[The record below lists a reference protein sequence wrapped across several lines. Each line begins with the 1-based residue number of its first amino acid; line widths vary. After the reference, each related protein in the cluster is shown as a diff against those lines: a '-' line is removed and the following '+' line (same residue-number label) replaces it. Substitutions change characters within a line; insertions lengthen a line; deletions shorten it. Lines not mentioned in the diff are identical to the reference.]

1 MASWV
6 KPVKRKGR
14 DARIKIRYFLHIY
27 ELTLGSKVRL
37 GRTCLKKS
45 GDSELRDL

>member
-1 MASWV
+1 MGEAGEEEGTRCQD
-6 KPVKRKGR
+6 KNT
-14 DARIKIRYFLHIY
+14 L